1 MIYLAS
7 VLGEVFLYS
16 VDSSYIR
23 NGSYSYSRSAHSSGA
38 NTAKAL
44 HFIDTVQQSLHLQK

>member
-38 NTAKAL
+38 NTAKVL
-44 HFIDTVQQSLHLQK
+44 HFIDTVQQSSHLQK